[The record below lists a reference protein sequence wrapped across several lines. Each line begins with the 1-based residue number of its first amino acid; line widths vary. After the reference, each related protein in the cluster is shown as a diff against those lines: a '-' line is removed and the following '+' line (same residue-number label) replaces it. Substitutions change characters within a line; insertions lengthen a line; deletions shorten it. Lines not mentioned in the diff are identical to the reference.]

1 MLSHFTLI
9 IVSSSKYI
17 TTTLIMI
24 NLELKEIKLLIKTEQ
39 CFHSLD
45 TCSVTKQRNLKTK
58 QEVARGMQ

>member
-24 NLELKEIKLLIKTEQ
+24 NLELKEIKLLIKNRTVLSLFRHMQ
-39 CFHSLD
+39 CY
-45 TCSVTKQRNLKTK
+45 KTK
-58 QEVARGMQ
+58 KFKKDRKSVV

>member
-24 NLELKEIKLLIKTEQ
+24 NLELKEIKLLIKNRTVLSLFRHMQ
-39 CFHSLD
+39 CY
-45 TCSVTKQRNLKTK
+45 KTK
-58 QEVARGMQ
+58 KFKN